1 LTAVTEQRFLSG
13 RLSSP
18 RAAGAVAGLICL
30 TAGACGNV
38 NAALEHL
45 SQARQLSAD
54 LYVHFMAAD
63 DAANRAVLADT
74 DQTSV
79 AYAHESEQAIQ
90 AVESD
95 VRTLRPLLQALG
107 YSDEGHQLDAF
118 DIQFVKYRSVNQ
130 TILDLAVE
138 NTNLKA
144 QRLSFDAA
152 QEAADAF
159 STAAGVVEARDR
171 ADTWHLKALAA
182 TAISS
187 VRELQALEAPH
198 IAEADNA
205 VMAQLEQRM
214 SHAETTTRSA
224 LREINGLAAP
234 ASQSHLVNASAAFDR
249 FMTIH
254 RDILSLSHRNTNVRS
269 LALSLNEKPP
279 LRQNCEE
286 GLRALRAALAKRGV
300 PTGRW

>member
-1 LTAVTEQRFLSG
+1 
-13 RLSSP
+13 
-18 RAAGAVAGLICL
+18 VAGLICL
-30 TAGACGNV
+30 TSGACGNV
-38 NAALEHL
+38 NTALEHL

-54 LYVHFMAAD
+54 LYVHFIAAD
-63 DAANRAVLADT
+63 DAANRAVMADT
-74 DQTSV
+74 DQPSV
-79 AYAHESEQAIQ
+79 AYAHESEQAVQ

-107 YSDEGHQLDAF
+107 YSDEGRQLDAF
-118 DIQFVKYRSVNQ
+118 DSQFAKYRSVNQ
-130 TILDLAVE
+130 TILELAVE

-159 STAAGVVEARDR
+159 STALGAVEAREP
-171 ADTWHLKALAA
+171 ADAWHLKALAA
-182 TAISS
+182 TAIAS

-198 IAEADNA
+198 IAEPDNA

-214 SHAETTTRSA
+214 SHAETTTRNA
-224 LREINGLAAP
+224 VREMSGLARVS
-234 ASQSHLVNASAAFDR
+234 SQSQVTKATSAFDR

-279 LRQNCEE
+279 LRQSCEE
-286 GLRALRAALAKRGV
+286 GLRVLRAALAKRGV
-300 PTGRW
+300 PTGRWG